1 MSLFFVGSFHSFP
14 WCPVKDV
21 DRLPARCKWFLG
33 APHRPVD
40 PTSHSGQSVQHA
52 CGIRW
57 ALATKETASV
67 LDLPAC
73 VCRVGRTGR
82 RFIPNRIGRVL
93 LPSPLRVCHN
103 KERIKGGISVARPC
117 LATVALAC
125 VSGKGDQRRA
135 AGGDL
140 VGARNFHC
148 RILNQL
154 RSTCREYH
162 TVVPSS
168 RLM

>member
-1 MSLFFVGSFHSFP
+1 MSIVSRLGFGGSWVTP
-14 WCPVKDV
+14 PQ
-21 DRLPARCKWFLG
+21 
-33 APHRPVD
+33 PVD
-40 PTSHSGQSVQHA
+40 PASHSGQSVQHV

-73 VCRVGRTGR
+73 VCRVGRTAIHSEENMDVSCYR
-82 RFIPNRIGRVL
+82 RPCGCVIIK
-93 LPSPLRVCHN
+93 
-103 KERIKGGISVARPC
+103 KESKGGIRVARPC

-125 VSGKGDQRRA
+125 VSEKGDQRRA

-148 RILNQL
+148 RMLNQL
-154 RSTCREYH
+154 RSTCRKYR
-162 TVVPSS
+162 TVFPSS